1 MLFHRETGGRSSGLK
16 TSMLPPIGVL
26 PGNAGDE
33 DIVRML
39 WKHNTSSNRTRYRHY
54 FHDGHD
60 GDVVSN
66 IVMFTEESLSEVEK
80 YNREKRAYV
89 GPDGNLRYPVEY
101 DTISFVCYN
110 LGVFE
115 EEPS

>member
-1 MLFHRETGGRSSGLK
+1 MTI
-16 TSMLPPIGVL
+16 T
-26 PGNAGDE
+26 
-33 DIVRML
+33 
-39 WKHNTSSNRTRYRHY
+39 
-54 FHDGHD
+54 HD
-60 GDVVSN
+60 GDTTSN
-66 IVMFTEESLSEVEK
+66 IVMFTEESLAEVEK

-110 LGVFE
+110 LCVFE

>member
-1 MLFHRETGGRSSGLK
+1 MTMS
-16 TSMLPPIGVL
+16 
-26 PGNAGDE
+26 
-33 DIVRML
+33 
-39 WKHNTSSNRTRYRHY
+39 
-54 FHDGHD
+54 HD
-60 GDVVSN
+60 GDTTSN

-110 LGVFE
+110 LCTFE
-115 EEPS
+115 ETPSN

>member
-1 MLFHRETGGRSSGLK
+1 MFHCETGGRNSGLK
-16 TSMLPPIGVL
+16 TSMFPPIGVL

-33 DIVRML
+33 DIVQML
-39 WKHNTSSNRTRYRHY
+39 WKHNTSSNRTRYHY
-54 FHDGHD
+54 YFYDGHD
-60 GDVVSN
+60 GDTVSN

-80 YNREKRAYV
+80 YNREKRTYV

-115 EEPS
+115 EDPS

>member
-1 MLFHRETGGRSSGLK
+1 
-16 TSMLPPIGVL
+16 MLPPIGVL

-33 DIVRML
+33 DIVQ
-39 WKHNTSSNRTRYRHY
+39 TSSNKTRYRHY
-54 FHDGHD
+54 FYDGHD
-60 GDVVSN
+60 GDTVSN
-66 IVMFTEESLSEVEK
+66 IVMFTEESVAEVEK

-110 LGVFE
+110 LCTFE
-115 EEPS
+115 EEPTQ

>member
-1 MLFHRETGGRSSGLK
+1 
-16 TSMLPPIGVL
+16 
-26 PGNAGDE
+26 
-33 DIVRML
+33 
-39 WKHNTSSNRTRYRHY
+39 
-54 FHDGHD
+54 
-60 GDVVSN
+60 
-66 IVMFTEESLSEVEK
+66 MFTEESLAEVEK

-115 EEPS
+115 EDPS